1 MILIVAIPEGL
12 PLSISLAISFSI
24 HRLKKEKILIKSI
37 DSIQNMAMCHEV
49 MVGKTGCLTKSYM
62 NVSKYQIG
70 LQTDTTDHIRDER
83 YIAAFSKR
91 LEV

>member
-1 MILIVAIPEGL
+1 
-12 PLSISLAISFSI
+12 
-24 HRLKKEKILIKSI
+24 
-37 DSIQNMAMCHEV
+37 MAMCHEV

-70 LQTDTTDHIRDER
+70 LQTDTKEHLRDER
-83 YIAAFSKR
+83 FIAAFSKR